1 MFDILYKNQR
11 KKVMADIQKQLEAF
25 HETIKLKRFE
35 ENAVLREKRDIVL
48 KLLAKRLKAFFEE
61 KGLKCPSY
69 TTFDQGSYPMGTG
82 IQPLYLDFDIDE
94 GIIFEI
100 SKEDY
105 LDPVEVKKWIYD
117 AMVGHTDNV
126 KMRQP
131 CVTLFYH
138 KDREPI
144 YHLDL
149 AIYAGSNADG
159 KIYLATGKLS
169 STSERRIWVESDP
182 QSLIDLIRN
191 KFSDSD
197 DAKQFRR
204 VIRYLKRWK
213 DFKFCSK
220 GNAAPT
226 GIVLTIAAYHWFSV
240 CKTIVDPFANKV
252 TYDDLE
258 ALQKLLSV
266 TIGKFTQ
273 SVVNGKLIERLEV
286 KLPIS
291 PYSDLLSG
299 MTDKQM
305 NEFKQQL
312 ESLLAAVNEARS
324 TIDLSTACELMNKQF
339 GDDFKV
345 PDKSTVSQCRPRAIV
360 ASSASA

>member
-1 MFDILYKNQR
+1 VFDILCKNQR

-35 ENAVLREKRDIVL
+35 ENEVLREKRDIVL

-69 TTFDQGSYPMGTG
+69 RTFDQGSYPMGTG
-82 IQPLYLDFDIDE
+82 IQPLYLDFDIDV

-100 SKEDY
+100 SKDAY
-105 LDPVEVKKWIYD
+105 PDPVKVKSWVHD
-117 AMVGHTDNV
+117 AINGHTDKV

-131 CVTLFYH
+131 CVTVFYH
-138 KDREPI
+138 MNQEPI
-144 YHLDL
+144 YHVDL
-149 AIYAGSNADG
+149 AIYAGSNTDG
-159 KIYLATGKLS
+159 KIYLATGKLF
-169 STSERRIWVESDP
+169 STTDRRIWVESDP
-182 QSLIDLIRN
+182 QSLIDVIRK
-191 KFSDSD
+191 KFSDSE

-204 VIRYLKRWK
+204 VIRYFKRWK
-213 DFKFCSK
+213 DFQFCAK

-240 CKTIVDPFANKV
+240 CKTIVDPFAN
-252 TYDDLE
+252 TAIYDDLE

-273 SVVNGKLIERLEV
+273 SKVNGELIERLEV

-305 NEFKQQL
+305 TEFKQQL
-312 ESLLAAVNEARS
+312 ESLLAAVNDARS

>member
-1 MFDILYKNQR
+1 
-11 KKVMADIQKQLEAF
+11 MADIQKQLEAF
-25 HETIKLKRFE
+25 HETIKLKRFK
-35 ENAVLREKRDIVL
+35 ENKVLRDKRDIVL
-48 KLLAKRLKAFFEE
+48 NLLAKRLTAFFEE

-82 IQPLYLDFDIDE
+82 IQPLYLDFDIDV

-100 SKEDY
+100 SKADY
-105 LDPVEVKKWIYD
+105 PDPVKVKSWVLEAIN
-117 AMVGHTDNV
+117 GHTDNV
-126 KMRQP
+126 EMRQP
-131 CVTLFYH
+131 CVTVFYH
-138 KDREPI
+138 MNQEPI
-144 YHLDL
+144 YHVDL
-149 AIYAGSNADG
+149 AIYAGNNADSR
-159 KIYLATGKLS
+159 IYLAKGKPC
-169 STSERRIWVESDP
+169 STSKHRIWVESDP
-182 QSLIDLIRN
+182 QSLIDIIGN
-191 KFSDSD
+191 KFSDSK

-213 DFKFCSK
+213 DFQFCSK

-240 CKTIVDPFANKV
+240 CKTIVDPFAN
-252 TYDDLE
+252 TAIYDDLE

-266 TIGKFTQ
+266 MIGKFTQ
-273 SVVNGKLIERLEV
+273 SEVNRELIERLEV

-291 PYSDLLSG
+291 PYGDLLSG

-305 NEFKQQL
+305 SEFKQQL
-312 ESLLAAVNEARS
+312 ESLFVAVNEARS
-324 TIDLSTACELMNKQF
+324 TVDPIKACELMNKQF

-345 PDKSTVSQCRPRAIV
+345 PDKSTVSQCKPRAIV